1 LSTRLRN
8 SSTFFDNQTHN
19 IYILDRSDFSTD
31 LKGVTIVLTR
41 DEDEGPMRARADLL
55 DIIRRD
61 PDITAVVVSIVESE
75 LKDIK
80 NKDVVAQIS
89 NTLSE
94 AATHSGIGAD
104 IQESVLHWL
113 TESTPDVRQMI
124 MVKTIED
131 LLETPDCRDAT
142 LKALA
147 KLSSKEN
154 VDMVFQWVDS
164 NILTLNQAV
173 YVLIYPDS
181 SEALR

>member
-1 LSTRLRN
+1 M
-8 SSTFFDNQTHN
+8 
-19 IYILDRSDFSTD
+19 
-31 LKGVTIVLTR
+31 TR

-61 PDITAVVVSIVESE
+61 PDITDVVVTIVENE

-94 AATHSGIGAD
+94 AASHSGIGAEV
-104 IQESVLHWL
+104 QESVLHWL

-124 MVKTIED
+124 LVKTVED

-147 KLSSKEN
+147 KLSSKDN

-181 SEALR
+181 SEALK